1 MSLTATPLFLASRWP
16 FNYRSVS
23 GTSHKV
29 SESPRPFKLSENG
42 PLGHFQCYGW
52 GHLEKLRF

>member
-16 FNYRSVS
+16 FRYCSVS

-42 PLGHFQCYGW
+42 PLDHFRCYG
-52 GHLEKLRF
+52 